1 MTMWIRRLRSRRWIR
16 AWVASTRSFRPMLVV
31 VIVGFFTTIVV
42 ATYSLN
48 HGKHVDDTQV
58 GLFLFAG
65 IAVVVAMLALLPG
78 RNWERRA
85 REERRHKRRVEQRLA
100 RLVDI
105 LEQRTLGS
113 VEQPPPPPPRRSPWI
128 LILVAVVVAWR
139 WAKPS
144 ARR

>member
-1 MTMWIRRLRSRRWIR
+1 MVAIVAFMTI
-16 AWVASTRSFRPMLVV
+16 LVV
-31 VIVGFFTTIVV
+31 STFRHG
-42 ATYSLN
+42 Y
-48 HGKHVDDTQV
+48 GKHVDDTQV
-58 GLFLFAG
+58 GLYVFAG
-65 IAVVVAMLALLPG
+65 FAVVIAMLALLPG

-144 ARR
+144 TRR